1 MKKLFIALMAVLVL
15 ASCGKK
21 KEVVETPGDVATIMA
36 ACANEVADKLE
47 KADNAEQV
55 VEAFE
60 QYANGLLDMYS
71 NNKELFNA
79 LDEMDEEQLLQSYPE
94 PMAELAKAKGKLEYA
109 EASGK
114 DVDAEIGTE
123 STIEIDEEQ
132 PTTKKKSS
140 KK

>member
-36 ACANEVADKLE
+36 ACANEVADKIE

-94 PMAELAKAKGKLEYA
+94 PMAELAKAEERLEA
-109 EASGK
+109 VSKKIWE
-114 DVDAEIGTE
+114 TE
-123 STIEIDEEQ
+123 FSEEQ
-132 PTTKKKSS
+132 QNRLMDILVRLSEVE
-140 KK
+140 

>member
-21 KEVVETPGDVATIMA
+21 KEVVETPGDVATMIA
-36 ACANEVADKLE
+36 ACANEAADKLE

-60 QYANGLLDMYS
+60 LYANGLLEMYS

-94 PMAELAKAKGKLEYA
+94 PMAELAKAEERLKAVSKKMWE
-109 EASGK
+109 
-114 DVDAEIGTE
+114 TE
-123 STIEIDEEQ
+123 FSEEQ
-132 PTTKKKSS
+132 QNRLMDILVRMSEVE
-140 KK
+140 

>member
-15 ASCGKK
+15 ASCDKK

-94 PMAELAKAKGKLEYA
+94 PMAELAKAEERLEA
-109 EASGK
+109 VSKKIWE
-114 DVDAEIGTE
+114 TE
-123 STIEIDEEQ
+123 FSEEQ
-132 PTTKKKSS
+132 QNRLMDILERLSEVE
-140 KK
+140 

>member
-15 ASCGKK
+15 ASCDKK

-94 PMAELAKAKGKLEYA
+94 PMAELAKAEERLEA
-109 EASGK
+109 VSKKIWE
-114 DVDAEIGTE
+114 TE
-123 STIEIDEEQ
+123 FSEEQ
-132 PTTKKKSS
+132 QNRLMDILVRLSEVE
-140 KK
+140 

>member
-1 MKKLFIALMAVLVL
+1 MAVLVL

-94 PMAELAKAKGKLEYA
+94 PMAELAKAEERLEA
-109 EASGK
+109 VSKKIWE
-114 DVDAEIGTE
+114 TE
-123 STIEIDEEQ
+123 FSEEQ
-132 PTTKKKSS
+132 QNRLMDILVRLSEVE
-140 KK
+140 

>member
-94 PMAELAKAKGKLEYA
+94 PMAELAKAEERLEA
-109 EASGK
+109 VSKKIWE
-114 DVDAEIGTE
+114 TE
-123 STIEIDEEQ
+123 FSEEQ
-132 PTTKKKSS
+132 QNRLMDILVRLSEVE
-140 KK
+140 

>member
-1 MKKLFIALMAVLVL
+1 MKKMFIALMAVLVL

-94 PMAELAKAKGKLEYA
+94 PMAELAKAEERLEA
-109 EASGK
+109 VSKKIWE
-114 DVDAEIGTE
+114 TE
-123 STIEIDEEQ
+123 FSEEQ
-132 PTTKKKSS
+132 QNRLMDILVRLSEVE
-140 KK
+140 

>member
-1 MKKLFIALMAVLVL
+1 MKKLFIALIAVLVL

-21 KEVVETPGDVATIMA
+21 KEVVETPGDFATIMA

-79 LDEMDEEQLLQSYPE
+79 FDEMDEEQLLQSYPE
-94 PMAELAKAKGKLEYA
+94 PMAELAKAEERLEA
-109 EASGK
+109 VSKKIWE
-114 DVDAEIGTE
+114 TE
-123 STIEIDEEQ
+123 FSEEQ
-132 PTTKKKSS
+132 QNRLMDILVRMSEVE
-140 KK
+140 

>member
-60 QYANGLLDMYS
+60 QYANGLLEMYS

-94 PMAELAKAKGKLEYA
+94 PMAELAKAEERLEA
-109 EASGK
+109 VSKKIWE
-114 DVDAEIGTE
+114 TE
-123 STIEIDEEQ
+123 FSEEQ
-132 PTTKKKSS
+132 QNRLMDILVRLSEVE
-140 KK
+140 

>member
-1 MKKLFIALMAVLVL
+1 MAVLVL

-94 PMAELAKAKGKLEYA
+94 PMAELAKAEERLEA
-109 EASGK
+109 VSKKIWE
-114 DVDAEIGTE
+114 TE
-123 STIEIDEEQ
+123 FSEEQ
-132 PTTKKKSS
+132 QNRLMDILVRLSEVEQ
-140 KK
+140 